1 MGAYKEK
8 ETPQLSCN
16 TRVAVKPF
24 NPNKITLITQLSLR
38 WVFETIRQDI
48 VFKPSNQKKV
58 EKNSMKLIEKM
69 AKSVEIFQQS
79 DGKKDN
85 LCKWDVF

>member
-1 MGAYKEK
+1 
-8 ETPQLSCN
+8 
-16 TRVAVKPF
+16 
-24 NPNKITLITQLSLR
+24 
-38 WVFETIRQDI
+38 
-48 VFKPSNQKKV
+48 
-58 EKNSMKLIEKM
+58 MKLIEKM